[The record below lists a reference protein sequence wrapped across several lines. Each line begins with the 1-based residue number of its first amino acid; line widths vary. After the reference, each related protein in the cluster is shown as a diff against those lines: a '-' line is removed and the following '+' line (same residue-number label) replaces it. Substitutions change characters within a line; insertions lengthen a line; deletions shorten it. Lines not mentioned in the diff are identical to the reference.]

1 MTIDTIQNNLTHSI
15 IKMDSKLT
23 RNNDIIFSDMDGET
37 VMMSIDNGEY
47 YGINPIGSRI
57 WNALETPHTPSE
69 IIDMLLPHFDVTRE
83 QCLKDVIPFLERMV
97 EKGIIKSV

>member
-1 MTIDTIQNNLTHSI
+1 MTKNSTQNNANESTL
-15 IKMDSKLT
+15 KMDSKLS
-23 RNNDIIFSDMDGET
+23 RNADIIFSDMDGET

-69 IIDMLLPHFDVTRE
+69 IIDMLLPHFDVTRD
-83 QCLKDVIPFLERMV
+83 QCARDVIPFLERMV
-97 EKGIIKSV
+97 EKGIIKSI